1 MKIWCTALSNCTS
14 AKSANVSHAH
24 VVTVISNSSNSQPKY
39 ICPSNRIPGRFLVI
53 YKNDMWGQV
62 VTLSIS
68 LDAVLL
74 PKRDK
79 ADANLKDT
87 EEDRRACFDR
97 HCEDSEMIFQIK
109 LIRHCSCY
117 NRSTE
122 QNLRRARYK
131 NWTGRTR
138 TSKQCMQVGESGGR
152 MDSVE
157 VLRHGCL
164 SRES

>member
-1 MKIWCTALSNCTS
+1 
-14 AKSANVSHAH
+14 
-24 VVTVISNSSNSQPKY
+24 
-39 ICPSNRIPGRFLVI
+39 
-53 YKNDMWGQV
+53 MWGQV

-87 EEDRRACFDR
+87 EEDRRAYFDR
-97 HCEDSEMIFQIK
+97 HREDSERMFRIL
-109 LIRHCSCY
+109 LIRECSCY
-117 NRSTE
+117 DRSTE
-122 QNLRRARYK
+122 QNLRGTRYK
-131 NWTGRTR
+131 RTSRTR

-157 VLRHGCL
+157 VPRHGCL
-164 SRES
+164 GRES